1 MSERKRKQLDRMI
14 QAYVNREYPNQN
26 VGAYISQVETDYAE
40 DTEMFSVNFY
50 REDKPEWGFQ
60 LKVFAY
66 RSDKPLFILG
76 MLAQA
81 IMDRQR

>member
-14 QAYVNREYPNQN
+14 QGYVNKEYPGQN
-26 VGAYISQVETDYAE
+26 VEAYISEVETDYIE
-40 DTEMFSVNFY
+40 GSEMISVNFC

-60 LKVFAY
+60 LKIFAY

-81 IMDRQR
+81 VMDRQR